1 MTLTPS
7 KINLFT
13 LWKLPAAYFCGV
25 RVKSIS
31 ENDCTTMVR
40 HRWINQNPFRSLFWA
55 VQGMAAE
62 LATGA
67 LVMQSIKSSGQSVSM
82 LLITAHGSFGK
93 KANGKIT
100 FTCSDGLHFSAIL
113 QKALQSGEGQICK
126 MYAEGRDENNVVVSQ
141 FHFEW
146 SVKLRPNNF

>member
-1 MTLTPS
+1 MTITPS
-7 KINLFT
+7 KINLF
-13 LWKLPAAYFCGV
+13 LLGKLPAAFICGV

-31 ENDCTTMVR
+31 EISCTTTVK

-67 LVMQSIKSSGQSVSM
+67 LVMQSIKASGHSISM
-82 LLITAHGSFGK
+82 LLVTAQGTFGK
-93 KANGKIT
+93 KANGRIT
-100 FTCSDGLHFSAIL
+100 FLCSDGKHFSEVL
-113 QKALQSGEGQICK
+113 QKTLQSGEGQICK
-126 MYAEGRDENNVVVSQ
+126 MYAEGRDENGIVVSQ

-146 SVKLRPNNF
+146 SVKLRLTKN

>member
-25 RVKSIS
+25 RVQSIS
-31 ENDCTTMVR
+31 EIVCTTTVR

-67 LVMQSIKSSGQSVSM
+67 LAMQSIKASEQSISM
-82 LLITAHGSFGK
+82 LLVSAQGSFLK
-93 KANGKIT
+93 KATGKIT
-100 FTCSDGLHFSAIL
+100 FTCTDGLHFGETL
-113 QKALQSGEGQICK
+113 QKALQTEEGQICK
-126 MYAEGRDENNVVVSQ
+126 MYAEGRDENGFVVSK

-146 SVKLRPNNF
+146 SVKLRA

>member
-13 LWKLPAAYFCGV
+13 FTKLPAAYFCGV
-25 RVKSIS
+25 RVKSIT
-31 ENDCTTMVR
+31 ETDCVTTVR
-40 HRWINQNPFRSLFWA
+40 HRWINQNPFHSLFWA

-67 LVMQSIKSSGQSVSM
+67 LVMQGVRASGRSISM
-82 LLITAHGSFGK
+82 LLVNAQGTFGK
-93 KANGKIT
+93 KATGKIT
-100 FTCSDGLHFSAIL
+100 FLCSDGAHFASVL
-113 QKALQSGEGQICK
+113 QKTLHTGEGQICK
-126 MYAEGRDENNVVVSQ
+126 MYAEGRDENGNIVSQ

-146 SVKLRPNNF
+146 SVKLRA